1 LVIKHQHY
9 RKVQSTQD
17 TARDLIDQSEQTPF
31 LVTAE
36 EQTNG
41 RGRHGRQWISPRG
54 NFFGS
59 LVIRAAVVPLRYG
72 EYSFLVAVVLH
83 ETIVK
88 FSDRNVRLKWP
99 NDVLL
104 DGHKCAGILIES
116 HGAQNEFLI
125 IGIGVNLYHAPP
137 EEEVGQPAAV
147 LWPDQKPEG
156 ENQKLEEFRK
166 QLITSFAQWH
176 DVYCVQGFENVRTAW
191 LKHTHNLGGQITA
204 QTPQG
209 PQSGIFAGI
218 DAQGNLL
225 LTQGKETIKV
235 TTADV
240 LI

>member
-17 TARDLIDQSEQTPF
+17 TARDLIDQSEQPPF

-41 RGRHGRQWISPRG
+41 RGRHGRQWISRRG

-59 LVIRAAVVPLRYG
+59 LVIHPTVAPLRYG

-88 FSDRNVRLKWP
+88 FSDRNVSLKWP

-125 IGIGVNLYHAPP
+125 VGIGVNLYHAPP

-147 LWPDQKPEG
+147 LWPDQKPEVG
-156 ENQKLEEFRK
+156 NQKSEEFRK
-166 QLITSFAQWH
+166 QLITSFAQWY

-191 LKHTHNLGGQITA
+191 LKHAHNLGGKITA

-209 PQSGIFAGI
+209 PQSGIFTGI
-218 DAQGNLL
+218 DIHGNLL
-225 LTQGKETIKV
+225 LTQGAETIKV